1 MSLRERLLYVAEHY
15 KQMGG
20 DVLVKHEI
28 ENMLTRRLPISLYRL
43 EHINREEMRIS
54 GQHAETFPYVTL
66 ANKNIESDVMVAYLF
81 SEDGQRIYLVM
92 MRGDSEEGTD
102 LKDIRFFT
110 PEHARVLKDNHIII
124 GTSMEAKSFEDR
136 VALYL
141 PYNIA
146 DLPSNDQLQDDL
158 HLLLSMHEQYIK
170 TYGMSKEMLGDKDAI
185 VHIHEFIRKSG
196 FTYERHDIAN
206 AYFALKTKPFI
217 VLSGMSGTGKTKL
230 AQLLADSI
238 GATIENERQVLIPVR
253 PDWHDSS
260 DLLGYID
267 LRGDFRRGSFLS
279 IMQQAIQHPAYT
291 YVAIL
296 DEMNLARVEHYFSDI
311 LSVMESRSWS
321 KGKIKTAPLFPGHK
335 MFRDIYLPS
344 NLLIIGTI
352 NMDETTHG
360 FSQKLLDRTNTI
372 ELNKIQLDSFDFLD
386 DRDPAQHGIQNVQIQ
401 SQYVHLKDAYVE
413 HAELIHEVTNELL
426 TVNEMLIEVD
436 LQIGYRV
443 RDEICFYLIYA
454 VKSGMFTFDQ
464 AFDFQILQ
472 KVLPRISGSD
482 GYTFDLLKNL
492 YYYCTNTLLDD
503 EFETAVVNADG
514 MRFPKSARKIMEMMR
529 RFEVYGYTSFWINTV
544 R

>member
-1 MSLRERLLYVAEHY
+1 
-15 KQMGG
+15 
-20 DVLVKHEI
+20 
-28 ENMLTRRLPISLYRL
+28 
-43 EHINREEMRIS
+43 
-54 GQHAETFPYVTL
+54 
-66 ANKNIESDVMVAYLF
+66 
-81 SEDGQRIYLVM
+81 
-92 MRGDSEEGTD
+92 
-102 LKDIRFFT
+102 
-110 PEHARVLKDNHIII
+110 
-124 GTSMEAKSFEDR
+124 
-136 VALYL
+136 
-141 PYNIA
+141 
-146 DLPSNDQLQDDL
+146 
-158 HLLLSMHEQYIK
+158 
-170 TYGMSKEMLGDKDAI
+170 
-185 VHIHEFIRKSG
+185 
-196 FTYERHDIAN
+196 
-206 AYFALKTKPFI
+206 
-217 VLSGMSGTGKTKL
+217 
-230 AQLLADSI
+230 
-238 GATIENERQVLIPVR
+238 
-253 PDWHDSS
+253 
-260 DLLGYID
+260 
-267 LRGDFRRGSFLS
+267 
-279 IMQQAIQHPAYT
+279 MQQAIQHPAYT

-321 KGKIKTAPLFPGHK
+321 KEKIKTAPLFPGHK

-386 DRDPAQHGIQNVQIQ
+386 DRDPSQHGIQNVQIQ

-464 AFDFQILQ
+464 AFDFQVLQ